1 MAQYHDDSCSNL
13 AQSLGQFVR
22 DAVIP
27 YENDDRHLLLQLPV
41 RPMHDRARR
50 DDVAFYSPFA
60 LFQLA
65 AIDRMRALNRA
76 IAHVAEFA
84 GNFVIC
90 RNLAGHGF

>member
-50 DDVAFYSPFA
+50 DDLAFTLLSLYFGWRP
-60 LFQLA
+60 L
-65 AIDRMRALNRA
+65 IECER
-76 IAHVAEFA
+76 
-84 GNFVIC
+84 
-90 RNLAGHGF
+90 